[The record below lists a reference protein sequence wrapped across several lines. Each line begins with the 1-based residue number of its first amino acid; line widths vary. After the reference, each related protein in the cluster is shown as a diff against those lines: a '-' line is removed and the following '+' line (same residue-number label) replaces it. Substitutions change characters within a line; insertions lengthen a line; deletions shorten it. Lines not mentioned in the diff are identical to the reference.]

1 MANDLARINDIFV
14 AHYQN
19 LKMQQLQKQHQAQR
33 PQQQP
38 QMGNNF
44 MPPPAVKQEM
54 PPQQGRAMMPH
65 NRQSSEVTQQPQP
78 SQHPSQPQ
86 PSLNPNQNLRPPVSL
101 QPPKRKPPQ
110 TPGGSAVASSP
121 SPIPITSAPTPV
133 ANTPT
138 PTATASSPPAT
149 KSPKAKASKSKVAS
163 TKQRRSSKVVQSV
176 APTVEEAKPNLPS
189 SVAAGKRPREEDS
202 TPSGSGNAAGESS
215 EVLNE
220 GSPPKRVKTEWESQP
235 SEAQRKQSEVVANIK
250 TDEDATALFDQMT
263 ELIKRAAEEE
273 GGQPSITTGISETL
287 DMLLKGYGPV
297 PDAMDR
303 FSGASVGI
311 GGESSSSNLDL
322 DSAPTLGDPFDE
334 FFDFSFG
341 TVEDE
346 DSKTPDL
353 VSSSSTNPS
362 PESNHDESGHHLL
375 PSASSSTIDVK
386 TEDFSDPL
394 RLGTWKEIDGGEAAY
409 FQTTEWKYDSPMTSF
424 EQPWA
429 IFNS

>member
-1 MANDLARINDIFV
+1 MANDLGRINDLFI

-19 LKMQQLQKQHQAQR
+19 LRMQQMQKQQQAQR

-44 MPPPAVKQEM
+44 MAPPGVKQEM

-65 NRQSSEVTQQPQP
+65 NRQPSEVAQQPQP
-78 SQHPSQPQ
+78 SQHPSQLQ
-86 PSLNPNQNLRPPVSL
+86 PPLNPNQNHRPPVSL

-133 ANTPT
+133 PNTPT
-138 PTATASSPPAT
+138 PTATASSPPA
-149 KSPKAKASKSKVAS
+149 KSPRPKASKSKVAN

-176 APTVEEAKPNLPS
+176 APTVEEVTPNLPS

-202 TPSGSGNAAGESS
+202 TPSSGGSGNTAGESS

-220 GSPPKRVKTEWESQP
+220 GSPPKRAKTEWESQP
-235 SEAQRKQSEVVANIK
+235 SEAQRKQSEVAANIK

-303 FSGASVGI
+303 FSGAPVGI
-311 GGESSSSNLDL
+311 GGESSSNRDL
-322 DSAPTLGDPFDE
+322 DAAPTLGDPFDE

-346 DSKTPDL
+346 ESKTPDL

-362 PESNHDESGHHLL
+362 PESNYDESGHHLL
-375 PSASSSTIDVK
+375 ASASSSTIDVK